1 MTSPAESPRPPNW
14 WRRRSLRV
22 RIVAWFFV
30 PAAVLFLSV
39 AATNYFAYQ
48 DVTAVLVTERNQD
61 LTQRSASQ
69 LSSSLDEFI
78 EALQEVGRTMDA
90 SQPAGSSRLPAL
102 QSSGALSLFD
112 GGVVVLDTFGSPV
125 ASYPED
131 TDGSF
136 EDWTSLQV
144 SREQVNAFLLG
155 LVRSDRPVFSDV
167 IGDRTEGDLTVAL
180 GVPIHG
186 SGGEL
191 LGTTVGMFDVGPTS
205 VSPLYAR
212 IIRLRLSQGGSVYL
226 VDEQGQAIYH
236 SDFRLTG
243 TDLSAEDAVRR
254 VLASGVGALR
264 TTSGAGEDV
273 VAAYAPVPGTP
284 WGLVTEA
291 PWSTLTSASRGYQQF
306 LLALLALGILVP
318 IVIVAIG
325 IHRLMRPVDELIAAA
340 RAVGAGDLSRRV
352 ESPTGDEIG
361 VLATSFN
368 QMTGQVADRTRE
380 LMVLEELGRAIVNE
394 PSDASTL
401 PGLLADYIPAM
412 FPDGCIEVRI
422 FPHRTLYRSQ
432 DIAPRA
438 DAPFWEWLATQPTAQ
453 HVAPGQVP
461 PWDTK
466 TAAVAVV
473 VAPILDVET
482 KEPIGG
488 IQLSFPSDRD
498 MAESVLPATQSLAAQ
513 ISSALHGAK
522 VHAQE
527 LAHESVNREMAL
539 AGEIQ
544 ANFLP
549 DTLPDVPGWQL
560 AAMLEPARTTS
571 GDFYDVFLL
580 PGERLG
586 VLIAD
591 VVGKGMGAALF
602 MALSRTLIRTF
613 AVEPGAQPAAVL
625 TAANR
630 RILADT
636 HAGLFV
642 TVFYGVLDPDSGELT
657 YANAGH
663 NPAYLVDA
671 RDGDTI
677 DELERTGVPL
687 GILDSATWQQRSVH
701 LAPGAVLMLYTDGI
715 TEAQDAQE
723 GFFDEERLREIA
735 RASLGRSAAEVQE
748 AVIARV
754 DAFVGAAPQSDDM
767 ALVVVV
773 RSPIGSG

>member
-1 MTSPAESPRPPNW
+1 
-14 WRRRSLRV
+14 
-22 RIVAWFFV
+22 
-30 PAAVLFLSV
+30 
-39 AATNYFAYQ
+39 
-48 DVTAVLVTERNQD
+48 
-61 LTQRSASQ
+61 
-69 LSSSLDEFI
+69 
-78 EALQEVGRTMDA
+78 
-90 SQPAGSSRLPAL
+90 
-102 QSSGALSLFD
+102 
-112 GGVVVLDTFGSPV
+112 VVVLDTFGSPV
-125 ASYPED
+125 ASYPD
-131 TDGSF
+131 DASGSF
-136 EDWTSLQV
+136 EDWTSLQG

-155 LVRSDRPVFSDV
+155 LVRSDRPVFSNV
-167 IGDRTEGDLTVAL
+167 LGSRTEGGLTVAL

-186 SGGEL
+186 PGGEL
-191 LGTTVGMFDVGPTS
+191 LGATVGMFDVGPTS

-243 TDLSAEDAVRR
+243 TDLSAEDAVQR

-318 IVIVAIG
+318 IAIVGIG

-340 RAVGAGDLSRRV
+340 RAVGAGDLSIRV
-352 ESPTGDEIG
+352 ESPTADEIG
-361 VLATSFN
+361 MLATSFN

-380 LMVLEELGRAIVNE
+380 LRVLEELGRAIVDE

-401 PGLLADYIPAM
+401 PSMLADYIPAM
-412 FPDGCIEVRI
+412 FPDGSIDVRI
-422 FPHRTLYRSQ
+422 FPDRPLYRSQ
-432 DIAPRA
+432 DTAPRA
-438 DAPFWEWLATQPTAQ
+438 DTSLWEWLATQSAAQ
-453 HVAPGQVP
+453 HVAPGAVL
-461 PWDTK
+461 PWDSK
-466 TAAVAVV
+466 TMDRDVV

-488 IQLSFPSDRD
+488 IELTFPSDQ
-498 MAESVLPATQSLAAQ
+498 APGVSVLPATQSLAAQ
-513 ISSALHGAK
+513 IASALHGAK

-527 LAHESVNREMAL
+527 LAHEGVDREMAL

-571 GDFYDVFLL
+571 GDFYDVFVL

-586 VLIAD
+586 ILIAD

-613 AVEPGAQPAAVL
+613 AVEQEAEPAEVL
-625 TAANR
+625 AAANR

-642 TVFYGVLDPDSGELT
+642 TVFFGVLDPDSGELV

-663 NPAYLVDA
+663 NPPYLLAVS
-671 RDGDTI
+671 DGDTI

-687 GILDSATWQQRSVH
+687 GILDGATWQQQTAH
-701 LAPGAVLMLYTDGI
+701 LTPGAVLVLYTDGI
-715 TEAQDAQE
+715 TEAQDAKE
-723 GFFDEERLREIA
+723 GFFDEERLREVV
-735 RASLGRSAAEVQE
+735 RASKGRSAAEVQE
-748 AVIARV
+748 AVLATVR
-754 DAFVGAAPQSDDM
+754 AFVGAAPQSDDM

-773 RSPIGSG
+773 RGVTARSPASPPRPG